1 MLKPS
6 YRGEQVKPSLV
17 ALLHRGAAYFFVKR
31 KGYPTFSP
39 QKSGND
45 KWKNGKR
52 YPNGCIGLHADA
64 CLCLFDESRGKS
76 LKRWGGRFSLTEPL
90 HTIST
95 PKVST

>member
-17 ALLHRGAAYFFVKR
+17 ALLHRGAAYFFGKR
-31 KGYPTFSP
+31 KGYLIFST
-39 QKSGND
+39 QKSEND

-76 LKRWGGRFSLTEPL
+76 LKRQVGRFSLTEPL